1 MPVDQEKNGTRWPET
16 ARAAD
21 PTLKCQLY
29 VSLQGSNRLDV
40 PFDRLV
46 YFVEFFVFLQRIVR
60 PMNPGKSLIRRPV
73 IHDENLTV
81 LPKGTDVMVISV
93 GAHENYCNLSL
104 VRRIDTVEG
113 RFSKGRNIDIDSD
126 LS

>member
-1 MPVDQEKNGTRWPET
+1 MSINQGNPS
-16 ARAAD
+16 RALD
-21 PTLKCQLY
+21 P
-29 VSLQGSNRLDV
+29 SLLQRSNRLDV
-40 PFDRLV
+40 PFDGLV
-46 YFVEFFVFLQRIVR
+46 HFVEFPVILQRIVW
-60 PMNPGKSLIRRPV
+60 PMDPGKSLIRGPV
-73 IHDENLTV
+73 IHYKSLTV
-81 LPKGTDVMVISV
+81 LIKRTDVMVISV